1 MIWVFFFFHIALSM
15 AIGMLFGDVTV
26 IERDLFE
33 LHRPVLYLLVFT
45 ISFLS
50 KDKLDS
56 FNTLI
61 VVVFIGIV
69 TIGLLQLFRV
79 EDAFSELYTKYHNIK
94 MQPHLQ
100 ILMILHL

>member
-1 MIWVFFFFHIALSM
+1 M
-15 AIGMLFGDVTV
+15 
-26 IERDLFE
+26 
-33 LHRPVLYLLVFT
+33 
-45 ISFLS
+45 
-50 KDKLDS
+50 DS

-79 EDAFSELYTKYHNIK
+79 EDAFSELYTNYHNIK

-100 ILMILHL
+100 ILMILDL